1 MVMRAVVAMVAL
13 IVIAALACA
22 PREPAAR
29 TPWNETLIAEL
40 LRRVSEDQAIRNQ
53 MTANLQSGSPPDSLL
68 LARIGAVDSA
78 NTAWLRETVGAH
90 GWPAQSTVGR
100 EAASAAFLL
109 VQHASRD
116 TAFQAAMLDEL
127 VAAFERG
134 EAEGQS
140 VALLTD
146 RVAVR
151 RGQPQVYG
159 TQAGMRDG
167 RLVLE
172 PIADSAGIDARR
184 ARMGMIPLRDYVRIL
199 DSMYVARPK
208 P

>member
-1 MVMRAVVAMVAL
+1 MRAVVVLAA
-13 IVIAALACA
+13 IAALACA

-29 TPWNETLIAEL
+29 TPWDETLTAEL
-40 LRRVSEDQAIRNQ
+40 LRRVSEDQTIRNQ
-53 MTANLQSGSPPDSLL
+53 MTASLQAGSPPDSTLL
-68 LARIGAVDSA
+68 VRIGAVDSA
-78 NTAWLRETVGAH
+78 NTAWLRETVASH
-90 GWPAQSTVGR
+90 GWPAQSAVGR

-159 TQAGMRDG
+159 TQADMRDG
-167 RLVLE
+167 RLVLA
-172 PIADSAGIDARR
+172 PIADSAGLDVNHRR
-184 ARMGMIPLRDYVRIL
+184 GQ
-199 DSMYVARPK
+199 
-208 P
+208 

>member
-1 MVMRAVVAMVAL
+1 MRVVVTLVA
-13 IVIAALACA
+13 IAALGCA

-29 TPWNETLIAEL
+29 APWDETLTAEL
-40 LRRVSEDQAIRNQ
+40 LRRVSEDQALRNQ
-53 MTANLQSGSPPDSLL
+53 VVARLQSGSPPDSTL
-68 LARIGAVDSA
+68 LARLDAVDSA
-78 NTAWLRETVGAH
+78 NTAWLRETVASH
-90 GWPAQSTVGR
+90 GWPAQSAVGP

-116 TAFQAAMLDEL
+116 TAFQAAMLEEL

-134 EAEGQS
+134 EAAGQS

-159 TQAGMRDG
+159 TQADMRDG
-167 RLVLE
+167 RVVLA
-172 PIADSAGIDARR
+172 PIADSAGLDARR
-184 ARMGMIPLRDYVRIL
+184 ARMEMIPFGDYVRLL
-199 DSMYVARPK
+199 DSMYAARPT